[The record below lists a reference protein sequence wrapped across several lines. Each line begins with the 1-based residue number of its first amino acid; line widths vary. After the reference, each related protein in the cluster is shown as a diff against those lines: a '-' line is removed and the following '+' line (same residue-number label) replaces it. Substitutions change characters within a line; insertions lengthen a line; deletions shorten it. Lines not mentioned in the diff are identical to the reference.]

1 MFGPILRVAG
11 IALAAQ
17 AGNYLGDTPRHGAG
31 TPMGM
36 SVGPVNITVSN
47 FAPAVVAGILC
58 GGSPLFTLLTGY
70 ALSSL
75 IGDRFERTVLKQIGQ
90 AT

>member
-11 IALAAQ
+11 LVLAAQ
-17 AGNYLGDTPRHGAG
+17 VGSYLGDTPRHGAG

-36 SVGPVNITVSN
+36 SVGPVNVTVSN
-47 FAPAVVAGILC
+47 CVPALAAGILC
-58 GGSPLFTLLTGY
+58 GGSPLYTLLTGY

-75 IGDRFERTVLKQIGQ
+75 IGDRFERTVLTKIGQ
-90 AT
+90 AG